1 VTGVKA
7 ISIGTVK
14 VQQRSIPWA
23 KKAFECVG
31 ILLGVALGLVL
42 GTVVFGT
49 AMVEGVSMQPTLHS
63 HDYVLINKYTP
74 TLGIVRR
81 GDVVFLKWGDETEE
95 GASDVVVK
103 RVVGLPGDRVDIRGG
118 LVYVNGEPLN
128 EPYIDNRIVN
138 EAMRYTVP
146 EGSVFVLGDNRSN
159 SEDSRDHGAVPVS
172 NIIGKAA
179 YVIWPLTRWGRLH

>member
-1 VTGVKA
+1 MKA
-7 ISIGTVK
+7 ISIGTV
-14 VQQRSIPWA
+14 QTQRRSVAWA

-31 ILLGVALGLVL
+31 ILLGAALGLVL

-74 TLGIVRR
+74 ALGRVRR
-81 GDVVFLKWGDETEE
+81 GDVVFLKWDDENEE
-95 GASDVVVK
+95 GTSDVVVK
-103 RVVGLPGDRVDIRGG
+103 RIVGLPGDRVEMRGG
-118 LVYVNGEPLN
+118 LVYINGELLN
-128 EPYIDNRIVN
+128 EPYVDRRPVY
-138 EAMRYTVP
+138 ETMRYTVP

-159 SEDSRDHGAVPVS
+159 SEDSRDHGAVPLS

-179 YVIWPLTRWGRLH
+179 YVIWPLTRMGRLR

>member
-1 VTGVKA
+1 MKA

-14 VQQRSIPWA
+14 LQQRSIPWA

-74 TLGIVRR
+74 TLGVVRR
-81 GDVVFLKWGDETEE
+81 GDVVFLKWDDKEEE
-95 GASDVVVK
+95 GVSDVVVK

-128 EPYIDNRIVN
+128 EPYIDNRMVN

-159 SEDSRDHGAVPVS
+159 SEDSRDHGAVSVS

-179 YVIWPLTRWGRLH
+179 CVIWPLTRMGRLH